1 MCILSGPTRKSPAIG
16 IDFGSSKCCVGV
28 LVKGHVKILENE
40 TGQKTTPSVVLFS
53 DRERLI
59 GEEARNVAIFYPKD
73 SIMYAKKLLQE
84 KFDSTACSTAKTSY
98 FNSLSEKSGKA
109 CIKVKY
115 RQKELHISPEQISS
129 ILLKKMKSIAENYLK
144 CPVTDAVIA
153 VPAFFN
159 NKQRQATLDA
169 AEIAGLNVL
178 KLINEPTAAAITY
191 KDNNRS
197 VESKNVLVFDAGG
210 GGLNV
215 ALVDIRK
222 DKIDVKGIGGTPE
235 VSGEGIVDSM
245 MNHFI
250 VKMKESFGPS
260 FEISERNQIK
270 LRNACEISKQKLQHQ
285 LPSWTETILNVYG
298 EKDFDCSI
306 DQSLFRK
313 LADGIPNAVRKVLDE
328 LLANTEVQ
336 KNQVSEIIF
345 CGGSSRLKIIQ
356 ETLSKYFDGKNF
368 NTIIDAVETV
378 AVGATIQAGIL
389 SGESHD
395 TIMNAGDIISKPS
408 NLKSVNAKWISIP
421 KDEVTKILM
430 KKKCIYVTPCGV
442 LATEGEYE
450 KHKADVNIAESQ
462 LEVNQ
467 FDVDEKNDRDLC
479 IATNAFEEFC
489 LKTKTKFKKKG
500 EYFSFDKDLKEKI
513 TSLCDVALD
522 CVSDEE
528 ITRNA
533 LDTKKGEIE
542 RSLSEAKTEY
552 MRRLEERKDTLKKSC
567 TKVKEDLAGD
577 KFLLVECS
585 LKQQVESLC
594 EETLQWLLKSPS
606 NAVPMTDVQKM
617 QEEIESSVKKVE
629 KRHQI
634 IIEER
639 KRLKEKKVSF
649 KLYCF
654 QIQKCLL
661 KFGKYCLIDDELK
674 QAVDGACE
682 RALESVDAE
691 GVTCDAIQRMQKK
704 IESKL
709 ERIDKIHSR
718 KMSEKQHIVAIN
730 SFIKKCHGTKLQ
742 FSEGGKYREL
752 NGNDRMKVIKFCDEA
767 VKELFENDLSEKFL
781 NSLDLQFNKTLTDA
795 NECHNKVLR
804 EKAQLE
810 KDKEVLLGS
819 CCDVELALSTVQL
832 SHFQD
837 HLKQAL
843 KSLTNETRVGL
854 SKDSLSRSEFEA
866 MKSNYFVR
874 LKDINEQQKQYEED
888 RKLAEASQDFKDFC
902 YATKNSFSGSGLHAS
917 VGDEIRTEIL
927 SACDEAL
934 DWMACE
940 ELTVRDLEKK
950 KQEME
955 LLVKNS
961 LKKYRRG
968 QEKILLAKK
977 KVLDSLLELKKKF
990 SVDGKHGN
998 ASKCGRKAIIDMCNE
1013 GQKLKSTATVKQL
1026 EELLKETE
1034 NFSQQVI
1041 ESYEEMEKRLDAYK
1055 NLQLLCLRSKLNFDS
1070 GGKYANVSEGKKVI
1084 LLCDLIL
1091 VEMKEK
1097 NLSRVN
1103 IENKQSHVVSL
1114 VEKLLK

>member
-1 MCILSGPTRKSPAIG
+1 MYSGNNFPNSSVRPISLLKALYIFIFSGPAGKSPAIG

-40 TGQKTTPSVVLFS
+40 TGQKTTPSLVSFS

-59 GEEARNVAIFYPKD
+59 GEEARNVASFYPKNT
-73 SIMYAKKLLQE
+73 IMCSKKLLGE
-84 KFDSTACSTAKTSY
+84 KFDSSACSAAKTY
-98 FNSLSEKSGKA
+98 YLNSLSEKNGKA
-109 CIKVKY
+109 CFKVKY
-115 RQKELHISPEQISS
+115 RQKELNLSPEQISS

-222 DKIDVKGIGGTPE
+222 ESLDVKGIGGTPE
-235 VSGEGIVDSM
+235 VSGEGIVHSM
-245 MNHFI
+245 MNYFI
-250 VKMKESFGPS
+250 EKMKESFEPS
-260 FEISERNQIK
+260 FEISERNRIK

-298 EKDFDCSI
+298 EKDFDCTI

-336 KNQVSEIIF
+336 KNQVSEIIL
-345 CGGSSRLKIIQ
+345 CGGSSRVKIIQ
-356 ETLSKYFDGKNF
+356 ETLSAYFDRKNF
-368 NTIIDAVETV
+368 NKTINADEAV

-395 TIMNAGDIISKPS
+395 TIMNAVDIITKPS
-408 NLKSVNAKWISIP
+408 NFESLNAKWISVP

-442 LATEGEYE
+442 LATECEYE
-450 KHKADVNIAESQ
+450 KHKADVNVAESQ

-522 CVSDEE
+522 WVSDEE

-533 LDTKKGEIE
+533 LDAKKREIE
-542 RSLSEAKTEY
+542 RSLSEANTEY
-552 MRRLEERKDTLKKSC
+552 KKRLEERKVAEAKDTLKKSC

-585 LKQQVESLC
+585 LKQQVLSLC
-594 EETLQWLLKSPS
+594 EETLQWLLNFSS
-606 NAVPMTDVQKM
+606 NANRMTDVQKM

-629 KRHQI
+629 EHHQI

-649 KLYCF
+649 RLYCF
-654 QIQKCLL
+654 EVRNSLQKG
-661 KFGKYCLIDDELK
+661 GKYYSFDDELN
-674 QAVDGACE
+674 QAVDLACG

-691 GVTCDAIQRMQKK
+691 GVNCDAIQRMQKK

-709 ERIDKIHSR
+709 ERIVRIHSR

-730 SFIKKCHGTKLQ
+730 TFIKKCHGTKLQ
-742 FSEGGKYREL
+742 FSECE
-752 NGNDRMKVIKFCDEA
+752 NIK
-767 VKELFENDLSEKFL
+767 K
-781 NSLDLQFNKTLTDA
+781 
-795 NECHNKVLR
+795 
-804 EKAQLE
+804 
-810 KDKEVLLGS
+810 
-819 CCDVELALSTVQL
+819 
-832 SHFQD
+832 
-837 HLKQAL
+837 
-843 KSLTNETRVGL
+843 
-854 SKDSLSRSEFEA
+854 
-866 MKSNYFVR
+866 
-874 LKDINEQQKQYEED
+874 
-888 RKLAEASQDFKDFC
+888 
-902 YATKNSFSGSGLHAS
+902 
-917 VGDEIRTEIL
+917 
-927 SACDEAL
+927 
-934 DWMACE
+934 
-940 ELTVRDLEKK
+940 
-950 KQEME
+950 
-955 LLVKNS
+955 
-961 LKKYRRG
+961 
-968 QEKILLAKK
+968 
-977 KVLDSLLELKKKF
+977 
-990 SVDGKHGN
+990 
-998 ASKCGRKAIIDMCNE
+998 
-1013 GQKLKSTATVKQL
+1013 
-1026 EELLKETE
+1026 
-1034 NFSQQVI
+1034 
-1041 ESYEEMEKRLDAYK
+1041 
-1055 NLQLLCLRSKLNFDS
+1055 
-1070 GGKYANVSEGKKVI
+1070 
-1084 LLCDLIL
+1084 
-1091 VEMKEK
+1091 
-1097 NLSRVN
+1097 
-1103 IENKQSHVVSL
+1103 
-1114 VEKLLK
+1114 